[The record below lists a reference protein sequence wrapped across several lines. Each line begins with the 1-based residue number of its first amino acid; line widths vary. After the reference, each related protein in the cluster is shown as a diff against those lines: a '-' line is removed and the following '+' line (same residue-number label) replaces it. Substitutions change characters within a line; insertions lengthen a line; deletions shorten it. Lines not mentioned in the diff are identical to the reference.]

1 MTTPN
6 VVDLSKYQTKAI
18 NGSMD
23 IDFADLKANGIKA
36 VIIQLGHG
44 VIQDPAA
51 ESFIAKANAV
61 GLIVHGYHFFE
72 SGHADQVQFSITNA
86 QQLGLSKN
94 AYYFLDMEGNISG
107 SWSDQFRP
115 FYRNWKMNGWNV
127 GLYASLSKYGLFN
140 MDEFKT
146 NHVYKWVAN
155 WDVTQAPG
163 VADIWQY
170 NCSTGLGS
178 YTLKLD
184 KDVDIAGNLI
194 QPIDKPKPI
203 ATDPNGKFNVQAG
216 AFVNFD
222 YSTTEIQG
230 GKMLVASPD
239 GVNKIPKLYPDGTFG
254 FINKDF
260 DHIWEGIKDRFKSL
274 TISNKVQWADILN
287 RPDVATQADLKAIE
301 LKPGPQ
307 GPQGLPGKDG
317 ITPHV
322 DSTTGDWFIGNQ
334 DTGTQAQGPAGKN
347 GRNGVD
353 GQPGKDGQNGIT
365 PHIDTATGN
374 WFVGSTD
381 TGIKAQGPQ
390 GIQGVPGK
398 DGRNGING
406 KDGDRG
412 PQGIPGEQGEP
423 GLPGTN
429 GKDGVDGKD
438 GQPGRDGTDGKSAY
452 QIWLDNGHSGTET
465 DFLNSL
471 KGAPGKDGVNGKDGA
486 PGTPGKDGDRGPQ
499 GLPGT
504 NGKDG
509 SPGANGSPGKDGK
522 SAYQIWLDNGHSG
535 TETDFLNSLK
545 GVPGKDGKD
554 AIDTVKSITSGTLS
568 SLSTGKYEID
578 FTASDS
584 PVSDWGMLDVSVGQH
599 YAKQVFTVTGATGD
613 DQGNVY
619 VRVRD
624 YSGQWHEWREITA
637 WN

>member
-44 VIQDPAA
+44 VTQDPAA

-61 GLIVHGYHFFE
+61 GLIVHGYHFLE
-72 SGHADQVQFSITNA
+72 SGHANQVQFSITNA

-146 NHVYKWVAN
+146 NHVYKWVAD
-155 WDVTQAPG
+155 WDVAQAPG
-163 VADIWQY
+163 IADVWQY
-170 NCSTGLGS
+170 NCSTGLGQ
-178 YTLKLD
+178 YANKLD
-184 KDVDIAGNLI
+184 KDVDITGNLI
-194 QPIDKPKPI
+194 KPIDSPKPI
-203 ATDPNGKFNVQAG
+203 VTDPNGTFKVQAG

-222 YSTTEIQG
+222 YSTTDIQG

-260 DHIWEGIKDRFKSL
+260 DHIWEGIKDQFKL
-274 TISNKVQWADILN
+274 PTINNKIQWTDILN
-287 RPDVATQADLKAIE
+287 KPAVATQADLKAIE

-317 ITPHV
+317 VAPHI

-347 GRNGVD
+347 GRDGAD

-412 PQGIPGEQGEP
+412 PQG
-423 GLPGTN
+423 LPGAN
-429 GKDGVDGKD
+429 GKDGS
-438 GQPGRDGTDGKSAY
+438 PGAPGSPGLDGTDGKSAY

-471 KGAPGKDGVNGKDGA
+471 KGAKGDPGQN
-486 PGTPGKDGDRGPQ
+486 
-499 GLPGT
+499 GT
-504 NGKDG
+504 NG
-509 SPGANGSPGKDGK
+509 
-522 SAYQIWLDNGHSG
+522 Q
-535 TETDFLNSLK
+535 
-545 GVPGKDGKD
+545 DGKD
-554 AIDTVKSITSGTLS
+554 AIDTVKTITSGTLS
-568 SLSTGKYEID
+568 SLSTGKYEIECWP
-578 FTASDS
+578 SDT
-584 PVSDWGMLDVSVGQH
+584 PIQEWGLCDVVVGQH

>member
-44 VIQDPAA
+44 VTQDPSA

-72 SGHADQVQFSITNA
+72 SGHANQVQFSITNA

-94 AYYFLDMEGNISG
+94 AYYFLDMEGDISG

-146 NHVYKWVAN
+146 NHVYKWVAD
-155 WDVTQAPG
+155 WDVAQAPG
-163 VADIWQY
+163 IADVWQY
-170 NCSTGLGS
+170 NCSTGLGK
-178 YTLKLD
+178 YTNKLD
-184 KDVDIAGNLI
+184 KDVDITGKLI
-194 QPIDKPKPI
+194 QSVQTPEQLE
-203 ATDPNGKFNVQAG
+203 TDINGEYPVKAG
-216 AFVNFD
+216 AFVDFD
-222 YSTTEIQG
+222 YSTTKIVG
-230 GKMLVASPD
+230 GKMLISSPD
-239 GVNKIPKLYPDGTFG
+239 GINKIPKLGPDGSFIFNKKDGDRMWG
-254 FINKDF
+254 FIKDKI
-260 DHIWEGIKDRFKSL
+260 H
-274 TISNKVQWADILN
+274 
-287 RPDVATQADLKAIE
+287 AITGAQGP
-301 LKPGPQ
+301 KGDKGDPGPQ
-307 GPQGLPGKDG
+307 GPVGPKG
-317 ITPHV
+317 
-322 DSTTGDWFIGNQ
+322 
-334 DTGTQAQGPAGKN
+334 DTGAQGPQGLKGEKGDTGATGPQGPK
-347 GRNGVD
+347 GDKGDTGPV
-353 GQPGKDGQNGIT
+353 GQQGPQGLPGKDGQNGIT

-390 GIQGVPGK
+390 GIQGIPGK
-398 DGRNGING
+398 DGRNGIDG

-423 GLPGTN
+423 GVPGTN
-429 GKDGVDGKD
+429 GKDGIDGKD

-452 QIWLDNGHSGTET
+452 QIWLDNGHYGTET
-465 DFLNSL
+465 EFLNSL
-471 KGAPGKDGVNGKDGA
+471 KGAKGDPGQNGA
-486 PGTPGKDGDRGPQ
+486 
-499 GLPGT
+499 
-504 NGKDG
+504 
-509 SPGANGSPGKDGK
+509 
-522 SAYQIWLDNGHSG
+522 
-535 TETDFLNSLK
+535 
-545 GVPGKDGKD
+545 PGKDGKD
-554 AIDTVKSITSGTLS
+554 AIDTVKTITSGTLS
-568 SLSTGKYEID
+568 SLSTGKYEIECLP
-578 FTASDS
+578 SDT
-584 PVSDWGMLDVSVGQH
+584 PIQEWGLCDVVVGQH